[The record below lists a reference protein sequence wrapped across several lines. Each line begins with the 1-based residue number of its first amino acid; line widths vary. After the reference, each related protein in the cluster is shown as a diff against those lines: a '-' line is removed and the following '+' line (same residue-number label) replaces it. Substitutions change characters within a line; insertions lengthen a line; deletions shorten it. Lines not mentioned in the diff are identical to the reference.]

1 MEISPTV
8 LVDSGIFSIVRH
20 PIILG
25 VTLMMCASILISQ
38 HWLTTIIG
46 VSMIGWIY
54 VTLPKTEEG
63 LILKFGDDYKR
74 YMQKV
79 PRINFVVGV
88 VKLLKHRKGEPKVDE

>member
-1 MEISPTV
+1 
-8 LVDSGIFSIVRH
+8 
-20 PIILG
+20 
-25 VTLMMCASILISQ
+25 MMSASILISQ

-79 PRINFVVGV
+79 PRINFRS
-88 VKLLKHRKGEPKVDE
+88 LLATNALKMPIGFLGGLPAPSL